1 MPDPILDLVLK
12 RKAAKERISMRGV
25 QAPAPGFVPVM
36 ADNDINDQ
44 FQIDQIDTEIK
55 GMGLDPMKIED
66 KIGDLPSYI
75 PNHIVTDI
83 LNIEDPIE
91 FKRKKAATKWQGT
104 LYNRINNIPD
114 PAEKEKGIE
123 SFNFLIKGYTGSG
136 KPNYESTVNGI
147 RAAKDAINASLEGD
161 EKQDAISNLKYD
173 AEFGLAQTLLQDP
186 EAQNRWSD
194 IGLNPLQG
202 LALDIK
208 EIFDPTGVE
217 YKKQVTGKFQDSS
230 AQAEQRVKLAELE
243 NEGINI
249 LGEEISYLIDKKS
262 TGVNKANDFYTQNQ
276 PRLQELKAELEK
288 DKTVTEEQKQSILG
302 FQQEYDDVLMGKE
315 GDVYKSPF
323 TFGQLKDLIDKRIAT
338 PLQIREYNSRVE
350 KLNGI
355 AQKYKQG
362 LDQYNQTTGAQNAAA
377 REYNNI
383 VNTMQDNL
391 KDTSD
396 YNNLGA
402 WADYLA
408 KQKNSQAERFP
419 EFSQIQMEQLVEDV
433 AGANLGAGSRFVYN
447 LANATGG
454 EAINGLNK
462 LWNNLT
468 LSGDALREAEMGN
481 AYRSRV
487 EEAMMT
493 YETKDQALKERAVI
507 PVINKQTEDKLT
519 AIDASNATDDEKY
532 QQKYRVVE
540 DAFNNKDI
548 TYAAN
553 PKFGKLNLTS
563 ASILNTASAVT
574 SQLIGQLVQAYATG
588 GMGNVSKTRQLSTL
602 FGTVF
607 AQTFG
612 RTYDQAVREGRA
624 NPFEYAVTQSTVE
637 ALSELPFNNLAMVE
651 KLMPSVK
658 KFAGNLTEGQWKGL
672 IAGKLPSNL
681 GREIART
688 AEGLAIEGG
697 LEEGLAGVGS
707 NLADKYL
714 FGGNKEL
721 FEDVDTQVLAGVI
734 GFAPMSAL
742 GLPLR
747 YRSANMG
754 DKLMMY
760 HAGYKA
766 DNIIKAINQQLADG
780 TISQQ
785 EATERIEAAKQM
797 KSVIDKMP
805 LYDVNG
811 KPLSDYQKAQ
821 YAWNEYTKIKAKD
834 SGNLPAQ
841 QQEELKKLET
851 EADQNSSNI
860 LNGTED
866 ATPKSTVQQQEGR
879 TESNILQPARVEDG
893 QPEIGQGA
901 GIQGQAEIPQANVG
915 YSDTSGQ
922 EVDITEAP
930 TGLTE
935 IAAKVVN
942 DAFQTAKSLATAGI
956 KVRVFQNQED
966 FERESQKLGQQA
978 RGQGVFIS
986 DGKNILINLSKI
998 NSENDWGIV
1007 WHEGA
1012 HPVLNIIRNTNPELY
1027 NNMAKGFGGLAKQ
1040 GGVFAQIEGWAAAD
1054 YGDKTDVS
1062 TDEAMTETV
1071 SLIADGKIKLADIP
1085 TSFRQ
1090 QVIDFVNQVAEFLGL
1105 GQLADTSE
1113 RVFAQKAAQI
1123 ANTLRAGADVA
1134 TVVGEE
1140 NITRTENPFVGQEK
1154 KDTVR
1159 DNTPKPR
1166 DFKAA
1171 EEEVKA
1177 LIEQQASQ
1185 PEAVVIEPQRDKDGK
1200 LKISVDFDDDGKRVV
1215 EVKYKQ
1221 APYELKKG
1229 ALKFVD
1235 KDETKAAEILSDQ
1248 IAVDYRANEARPEI
1262 AAGIGWYSKMRQRF
1276 QKFFGANIETFG
1288 QLLAATSARTGV
1300 FDNFKQSVEAFK
1312 LYSQGQYND
1321 LMKEYDAF
1329 VKDIQGKTDDQL
1341 FDQWKSENP
1350 NKRPG
1355 EFDAREYRVKLV
1367 NRFDKVPLKAN
1378 GKKYNANS
1386 KKVLQAL
1393 YGNWLQ
1399 QTEGPKTKNFAGN
1412 LTGRSFGPTIDVWA
1426 ARYLRRLIYQ
1436 GKLDRWRIP
1445 PSLEKGVDYSILV
1458 SGEMSG
1464 DYPFAEKVMQMAA
1477 DKIGINADDLQAF
1490 LWYLEKDVWDKNG
1503 WTNKAGAEKASF
1515 EQGADTLDTE
1525 RYQAGVTTFKDADTF
1540 DPVKFEQE
1548 RIALEKEIGSLPGVV
1563 ASRVTESIGEFY
1575 STTGIYVE
1583 PTFDVEFTM
1592 EKGADV
1598 APVRERIQQILKDYK
1613 QDATLFSKLVDREN
1627 PNARPIIE
1635 IGLAE
1640 PVEKSQ
1646 IIDDIKAILAEDNV
1660 RGFTLAKDSRGRILG
1675 VRSQFVPE
1683 FEQGVSIED
1692 GVKRFVNA
1700 FEKIKSRYG
1709 KDRNISYLASG
1720 YVDTEVKFQEDGK
1733 ESQQDGGDSGTVTGM
1748 EGQPQQSPA
1757 GPLSDQQPESGRDN
1771 QGGSGDAGGMGQ
1783 EPGTG
1788 QQRRSAA
1795 VTAEIDSIVADAKAN
1810 GTYLIAPNG
1819 QPTKLTPDQWAIVR
1833 TNNFKNWFGDWKNDP
1848 ANASKVVDE
1857 NGEPLVVY
1865 HGGFSNFDTFR
1876 PIAYFSDAQIANQ
1889 FADPVYRYGDS
1900 TLYEGEAP
1908 NVMPAFLSLK
1918 KPKVLTTDEQYED
1931 EVDMGVIDAGK
1942 IKDAGFDSLIFDPE
1956 AENENYKYFVALSPN
1971 QIKSATGNSG
1981 EFKTTDSRIQE
1992 RRSSVDTDV
2001 LNTAIQERKS
2011 AAKITGKAIDSIK
2024 DQVVKLGYGYLPD
2037 DVRERLKKKQ
2047 RQIDADLND
2056 MNVLNK
2062 RFETAVRESYGVKY
2076 KNLTPEQKADFDL
2089 ALRNFEG
2096 IVSRAEKDKLRDQ
2109 IPDSVMGIIDEMRF
2123 TVDSMSKNLVD
2134 LGIMDNSLEPAFD
2147 DDKGLGVYLTRT
2159 YRKYDD
2165 PEWVKNVPELVRT
2178 RAKTYLAT
2186 NNTIKEMDAQGNIVE
2201 RPLTE
2206 EELDGLVNYIASNTD
2221 PVMEGLN
2228 AANAGKVKVDILKGR
2243 KVIPEEIRE
2252 LMGEYKDPSVNFA
2265 RSIAK
2270 MSTLINTHQALK
2282 EIAEANIGTLFFRE
2296 PQGEYFVPVA
2306 GKDATALQ
2314 PLSGLYSTKEIADA
2328 FKEAQATFEGDDWN
2342 LLALRALAWING
2354 AAKIGKTALSP
2365 ASWVRN
2371 VIGGHIIMLKDGHI
2385 GGTGYADGWKSAFGY
2400 FFNKEKDSPEFQAK
2414 MREYIENGI
2423 LGEGVAAGEFQA
2435 IVKAAYG
2442 SDNPLDYIKKDT
2454 KLGRAT
2460 EFVKGFYSAQ
2470 DDIFRVWS
2478 YENEKARL
2486 INRKPNMSEAE
2497 LQSEASRK
2505 ARATY
2510 PTYSELPEVV
2520 RKLAKFIPISSFPA
2534 FSAELIRTTKNSV
2547 AIALEE
2553 MKDPDMRD
2561 IGIKRMA
2568 GVITAIS
2575 FGSILSG
2582 LSSMIVDVDDEE
2594 EKSLRRF
2601 LPEWS
2606 KNSQLIW
2613 LGRDE
2618 NGLPKYIDLGF
2629 SDPFSYFKKPFV
2641 AFTSDKD
2648 NVADRAKDA
2657 VKEATAPFVSP
2668 EIFLSAMVKGNKVVN
2683 ESDDMDEVIGKYA
2696 GPIYEALEPGLI
2708 ASGRR
2713 ILKGVTGEVDRY
2725 GQQYD
2730 AGLEATAFF
2739 TGQRIKKFDPSV
2751 GFAFKAKEFNKR
2763 RTETLDAYYMEKSKT
2778 VKNEA
2783 AMEEELTNAEQKFID
2798 NYSEFKKDYDAAMY
2812 LMTLNMTAAQAKKV
2826 LDATMKDRGVPEMFR
2841 KAIKNNKPYPGIMK
2855 KD

>member
-1 MPDPILDLVLK
+1 
-12 RKAAKERISMRGV
+12 
-25 QAPAPGFVPVM
+25 
-36 ADNDINDQ
+36 
-44 FQIDQIDTEIK
+44 
-55 GMGLDPMKIED
+55 
-66 KIGDLPSYI
+66 
-75 PNHIVTDI
+75 
-83 LNIEDPIE
+83 
-91 FKRKKAATKWQGT
+91 
-104 LYNRINNIPD
+104 
-114 PAEKEKGIE
+114 
-123 SFNFLIKGYTGSG
+123 
-136 KPNYESTVNGI
+136 
-147 RAAKDAINASLEGD
+147 
-161 EKQDAISNLKYD
+161 
-173 AEFGLAQTLLQDP
+173 
-186 EAQNRWSD
+186 
-194 IGLNPLQG
+194 
-202 LALDIK
+202 
-208 EIFDPTGVE
+208 
-217 YKKQVTGKFQDSS
+217 
-230 AQAEQRVKLAELE
+230 
-243 NEGINI
+243 
-249 LGEEISYLIDKKS
+249 
-262 TGVNKANDFYTQNQ
+262 
-276 PRLQELKAELEK
+276 
-288 DKTVTEEQKQSILG
+288 
-302 FQQEYDDVLMGKE
+302 
-315 GDVYKSPF
+315 
-323 TFGQLKDLIDKRIAT
+323 
-338 PLQIREYNSRVE
+338 
-350 KLNGI
+350 
-355 AQKYKQG
+355 
-362 LDQYNQTTGAQNAAA
+362 
-377 REYNNI
+377 
-383 VNTMQDNL
+383 
-391 KDTSD
+391 
-396 YNNLGA
+396 
-402 WADYLA
+402 
-408 KQKNSQAERFP
+408 
-419 EFSQIQMEQLVEDV
+419 
-433 AGANLGAGSRFVYN
+433 
-447 LANATGG
+447 
-454 EAINGLNK
+454 
-462 LWNNLT
+462 
-468 LSGDALREAEMGN
+468 
-481 AYRSRV
+481 
-487 EEAMMT
+487 
-493 YETKDQALKERAVI
+493 
-507 PVINKQTEDKLT
+507 
-519 AIDASNATDDEKY
+519 
-532 QQKYRVVE
+532 
-540 DAFNNKDI
+540 
-548 TYAAN
+548 
-553 PKFGKLNLTS
+553 
-563 ASILNTASAVT
+563 
-574 SQLIGQLVQAYATG
+574 
-588 GMGNVSKTRQLSTL
+588 
-602 FGTVF
+602 
-607 AQTFG
+607 
-612 RTYDQAVREGRA
+612 
-624 NPFEYAVTQSTVE
+624 
-637 ALSELPFNNLAMVE
+637 
-651 KLMPSVK
+651 
-658 KFAGNLTEGQWKGL
+658 
-672 IAGKLPSNL
+672 
-681 GREIART
+681 
-688 AEGLAIEGG
+688 
-697 LEEGLAGVGS
+697 
-707 NLADKYL
+707 
-714 FGGNKEL
+714 
-721 FEDVDTQVLAGVI
+721 
-734 GFAPMSAL
+734 
-742 GLPLR
+742 
-747 YRSANMG
+747 MG

-785 EATERIEAAKQM
+785 EATERIESTKQM
-797 KSVIDKMP
+797 KGVIDKMP

-834 SGNLPAQ
+834 SANLPAQ
-841 QQEELKKLET
+841 QQEDLKQLET

-879 TESNILQPARVEDG
+879 TESSISQPQGIEQG
-893 QPEIGQGA
+893 QQEIGQRTGTER
-901 GIQGQAEIPQANVG
+901 QAEVIQANVG

-922 EVDITEAP
+922 EVDIFEAP
-930 TGLTE
+930 TGITD
-935 IAAKVVN
+935 IAAKVIN
-942 DAFQTAKSLATAGI
+942 DAFRTARSLSSADI

-978 RGQGVFIS
+978 RGQGVFVS
-986 DGKNILINLSKI
+986 DGKSILINLAKI
-998 NSENDWGIV
+998 KDSNDWGIA

-1027 NNMAKGFGGLAKQ
+1027 DRMAKGFGGLAKQ
-1040 GGVFAQIEGWAAAD
+1040 GGVFAQVEGWAAAD

-1090 QVIDFVNQVAEFLGL
+1090 QVIDFVNQIAEFLGL

-1123 ANTLRAGADVA
+1123 ATTLRTGEDIA
-1134 TVVGEE
+1134 TVVGAE
-1140 NITRTENPFVGQEK
+1140 NVTRTENPFVGQEK
-1154 KDTVR
+1154 KDKVR

-1171 EEEVKA
+1171 EEEVKM
-1177 LIEQQASQ
+1177 LTEQQATQ
-1185 PEAVVIEPQRDKDGK
+1185 PEAVIIEPQRGKDSK
-1200 LKISVDFDDDGKRVV
+1200 LKIAVDFDEDGKRVV

-1221 APYELKKG
+1221 APYELKNG

-1235 KDETKAAEILSDQ
+1235 QDEAKAVETLSNQ
-1248 IAVDYRANEARPEI
+1248 IAADYRANEARPEI

-1300 FDNFKQSVEAFK
+1300 FDNFKQSLEAFK
-1312 LYSQGQYND
+1312 LYSQGKYNE
-1321 LMKEYDAF
+1321 LLQEYDTF
-1329 VKDIQGKTDDQL
+1329 VTDIQSKTDEQL
-1341 FDQWKSENP
+1341 FDQWRSENP
-1350 NKRPG
+1350 DKRKG
-1355 EFDAREYRVKLV
+1355 LFDAREYRVKLV
-1367 NRFDKVPLKAN
+1367 NRFEKVPLKAN

-1436 GKLDRWRIP
+1436 GNVDRWRIP
-1445 PSLEKGVDYSILV
+1445 PSMEKGVDYSMLA

-1525 RYQAGVTTFKDADTF
+1525 RYQAGVTTYKDADTF
-1540 DPVKFEQE
+1540 DPVVFEQE
-1548 RIALEKEIGSLPGVV
+1548 RVALEAEIGKLPGVV
-1563 ASRVTESIGEFY
+1563 AARVTESVGEFY
-1575 STTGIYVE
+1575 SDTGVYIE

-1592 EKGADV
+1592 DKGSDV
-1598 APVRERIQQILKDYK
+1598 TPVREKVNELLKKYN
-1613 QDATLFSKLVDREN
+1613 QDATLFSKIVDREN
-1627 PNARPIIE
+1627 PNARPILE

-1640 PVEKSQ
+1640 PTEKSQ
-1646 IIDDIKAILAEDNV
+1646 IIDDIKAILVENNV
-1660 RGFTLAKDSRGRILG
+1660 RGFTIAKDSRGRILG

-1683 FEQGVSIED
+1683 FEKEGVSMED
-1692 GVKRFVNA
+1692 GVERFANA
-1700 FEKIKSRYG
+1700 FIKIKSKYG
-1709 KDRNISYLASG
+1709 KDRNISYIAAG
-1720 YVDTEVKFQEDGK
+1720 YVDTEVKFQKDGK
-1733 ESQQDGGDSGTVTGM
+1733 EGQQDGGDNGALPGM
-1748 EGQPQQSPA
+1748 DGQPSTAPT
-1757 GPLSDQQPESGRDN
+1757 GSLPGQQPESGGDN
-1771 QGGSGDAGGMGQ
+1771 QGGSGAAGRMGQ
-1783 EPGTG
+1783 ESDPG
-1788 QQRRSAA
+1788 QQRRSSPFTDVVNGFYSPIEDRINVFKQPKASAQKWKDIVGIKSDEAIYSGLADWLNSQDPAKQLSKDEVLQFMKDNRVEIKEIVRGGDYLVYNPKTGKDVMYFEDADSAYSFVAEAA
-1795 VTAEIDSIVADAKAN
+1795 EDGDNYEVEEPSQYLKTKYEQYQTPGGSNYKELLVTLPNKRAITRLYVLSVADTLNYAREEYGLNSGEYQSVKRQVRLDLEDRGVSFEKINELFREYELSPGVVQFKTNHFDEPNIITHLRMNTRTDADGKKVLFLEEVQSDWGQKGKRQGFKKNYSEDVSRIDKEIESVDKDIDLVLKEMYASGLPESYSPDDLNRFRRLNRFRNGKLQTRELIDLDRALDKVKNNRDYQAINNEIDSIEKNQRDLSVKRESLLSKKDMLKAELKKLSDAARYDSSISMAPYVTNTNAWVKLGLKVALKEAIRQGADRIAWTTGEQQSERYDLSKKVDSIIWELDPDGTYAITAEKDRSAIYQDSGLTPSKLADTIGKDVADKIVNSNEDNGVFEGEELAVGGKGMKAFYGDVKNPGIVANVAKALVKELTGEEGKIIAAN
-1810 GTYLIAPNG
+1810 VGTNVE
-1819 QPTKLTPDQWAIVR
+1819 QPAIDI
-1833 TNNFKNWFGDWKNDP
+1833 TNQVASSVKEGMPQFKNSSIVLLND
-1848 ANASKVVDE
+1848 S
-1857 NGEPLVVY
+1857 
-1865 HGGFSNFDTFR
+1865 
-1876 PIAYFSDAQIANQ
+1876 
-1889 FADPVYRYGDS
+1889 
-1900 TLYEGEAP
+1900 
-1908 NVMPAFLSLK
+1908 
-1918 KPKVLTTDEQYED
+1918 
-1931 EVDMGVIDAGK
+1931 
-1942 IKDAGFDSLIFDPE
+1942 
-1956 AENENYKYFVALSPN
+1956 
-1971 QIKSATGNSG
+1971 
-1981 EFKTTDSRIQE
+1981 
-1992 RRSSVDTDV
+1992 
-2001 LNTAIQERKS
+2001 IQERKS
-2011 AAKITGKAIDSIK
+2011 AAKITGKAIESIK

-2056 MNVLNK
+2056 MNVLNR

-2076 KNLTPEQKADFDL
+2076 KNLTPEQKGNLDF

-2096 IVSRAEKDKLRDQ
+2096 IVNLKEKDELRAQ
-2109 IPDSVMGIIDEMRF
+2109 IPDSVMGVIDEMRF

-2147 DDKGLGVYLTRT
+2147 GDKGLGVYLTRT

-2165 PEWVKNVPELVRT
+2165 PEWVKNVPELVRA
-2178 RAKTYLAT
+2178 RAKTYLAI

-2201 RPLTE
+2201 RALTE

-2221 PVMEGLN
+2221 PVMEGLG
-2228 AANAGKVKVDILKGR
+2228 AANTGRVKVDILKGR
-2243 KVIPEEIRE
+2243 KVIPEEIKE

-2265 RSIAK
+2265 RSITK

-2314 PLSGLYSTKEIADA
+2314 PLSGLYSTREIADA
-2328 FKEAQATFEGDDWN
+2328 FKEVQATFEGDDWN

-2423 LGEGVAAGEFQA
+2423 LGEGVAAREFQA

-2442 SDNPLDYIKKDT
+2442 SENPLDYIKKDT
-2454 KLGRAT
+2454 ALGKFT
-2460 EFVKGFYSAQ
+2460 EGVKGFYSAQ
-2470 DDIFRVWS
+2470 DDIFRVWA

-2486 INRKPNMSEAE
+2486 IKRKPNMSEAE
-2497 LQSEASRK
+2497 YQAEASRK

-2547 AIALEE
+2547 AIAIEE

-2561 IGIKRMA
+2561 VGIKRMA
-2568 GVITAIS
+2568 GVISAIS

-2606 KNSQLIW
+2606 RNSQLIW
-2613 LGRDE
+2613 LGRDD
-2618 NGLPKYIDLGF
+2618 NGLPRYIDLGF
-2629 SDPFSYFKKPFV
+2629 SDPFSYFKKPIV

-2668 EIFLSAMVKGNKVVN
+2668 EIFISAIVKGNKIVN

-2696 GPIYEALEPGLI
+2696 GPIYEALEPGI
-2708 ASGRR
+2708 MASGRR
-2713 ILKGVTGEVDRY
+2713 ILKGLTGEVDRY

-2751 GFAFKAKEFNKR
+2751 GFGFKAKEFNKR

-2778 VKNEA
+2778 VKDEA
-2783 AMEEELTNAEQKFID
+2783 AMEEELTDAEQKFID
-2798 NYSEFKKDYDAAMY
+2798 NFSEFKKDYDAAMY
-2812 LMTLNMTAAQAKKV
+2812 LMTLNMSAANAKKI